1 MGIIIDPQQSIA
13 TGAILQC
20 SPNRIS
26 TLHLLHVNQAV
37 LPDLYRG
44 AQMLSNDPSPRLRQA
59 SLRDRQQ
66 TTSIPEV

>member
-20 SPNRIS
+20 SPKRTSILHR
-26 TLHLLHVNQAV
+26 LHLNQAV

-44 AQMLSNDPSPRLRQA
+44 APILSNDPSPRLRLA